1 MQPVIETEPIIET
14 RGDDW
19 IWPFALLDDNE
30 VPIDL
35 TGCTF
40 DGAAIKWREGSL
52 VLDATSGRLAVD
64 APAGAITITITVA
77 RGDTGIVPDGQRAR
91 CVLPI
96 INSLDH
102 KSTLLIIPIK
112 VIAP

>member
-1 MQPVIETEPIIET
+1 MQPVIETEPIVET

-19 IWPFALLDDNE
+19 IWPFSLSDENDVA
-30 VPIDL
+30 VDL

-40 DGAAIKWREGSL
+40 EGAAIAWRDGALPLS
-52 VLDATSGRLAVD
+52 TGNGRLSVD
-64 APAGAITITITVA
+64 AVAGGFTVTVA
-77 RGDTGIVPDGQRAR
+77 RIDTASVPDGQRAR

-96 INSLDH
+96 TDALDR
-102 KSTLLIIPIK
+102 KATLIIIPIR

>member
-19 IWPFALLDDNE
+19 IWPLALTDDNDA
-30 VPIDL
+30 PIDL
-35 TGCTF
+35 TGCTL
-40 DGAAIKWREGSL
+40 DGAAIKWRDGILPLEI
-52 VLDATSGRLAVD
+52 ANGRLAVD
-64 APAGAITITITVA
+64 APAGGITITVA
-77 RGDTGIVPDGQRAR
+77 RGDTSVVPDGQRAR

-96 INSLDH
+96 TDTLNH
-102 KSTLLIIPIK
+102 KSTLLIIPIQ

>member
-19 IWPFALLDDNE
+19 IWPLALTDEDDAA
-30 VPIDL
+30 IDL
-35 TGCTF
+35 TGYSF
-40 DGAAIKWREGSL
+40 DGAAIKWRDGML
-52 VLDATSGRLAVD
+52 AIDAASGRLSVD
-64 APAGAITITITVA
+64 AAAGSLTITVA
-77 RGDTGIVPDGQRAR
+77 RGDTAGVPDGQRAR

-96 INSLDH
+96 IDTLDR
-102 KSTLLIIPIK
+102 KSTLLIIPIQ

>member
-1 MQPVIETEPIIET
+1 MQPVIETQPIIET

-19 IWPFALLDDNE
+19 IWPFTLLDDND

-40 DGAAIKWREGSL
+40 DGAAIKWRIGSL
-52 VLDATSGRLAVD
+52 LLDTASGRLAVD
-64 APAGAITITITVA
+64 APAGAITITVA
-77 RGDTGIVPDGQRAR
+77 RSDTNVVPDGQRAR

-96 INSLDH
+96 TDSLDR